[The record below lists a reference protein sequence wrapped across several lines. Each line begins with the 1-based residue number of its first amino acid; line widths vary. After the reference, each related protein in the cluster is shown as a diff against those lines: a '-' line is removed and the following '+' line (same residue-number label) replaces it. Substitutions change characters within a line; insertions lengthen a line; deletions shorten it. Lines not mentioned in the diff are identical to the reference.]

1 MRAAF
6 GLMVILAFCLG
17 AGTPAARAATRSPY
31 LEELT
36 WTDVRDA
43 LASGTTTIILPVGG
57 TEQSGPH
64 LALGKHNAR
73 VKVLAGRIATILGDT
88 LVAPVVA
95 YVPEGNISPPTGHMR
110 FPGTI
115 SVPVAAFEAVLEGAA
130 ESLKQAGFTHI
141 VLIGDHGGYQTQL
154 KKVADRLNH
163 LWAMSRTRAHFIAA
177 YYDAAQTAYV
187 RALRAKGL
195 SDAEIGTHAGAADT
209 SLELAVDPAMV
220 RRDGLAAAHGG
231 NVGVSGDPRRASA
244 ELGRLGVDLIVD
256 ETVAAI
262 RKARLEKQ

>member
-17 AGTPAARAATRSPY
+17 LGAPAARAATLSPY

-36 WTDVRDA
+36 WTELRDA
-43 LASGTTTIILPVGG
+43 LAHGTTTVILPVGG

-95 YVPEGNISPPTGHMR
+95 YVPEGNISPPTSHMR

-130 ESLKQAGFTHI
+130 ESLKQAGFTHV

-154 KKVADRLNH
+154 KKVADRLNR
-163 LWAMSRTRAHFIAA
+163 LWATSRTRADFIAA

-195 SDAEIGTHAGAADT
+195 SDAEIGSHAGAADT
-209 SLELAVDPAMV
+209 SLELAVAPAMV
-220 RRDGLAAAHGG
+220 RLDRLAAAQGG
-231 NVGVSGDPRRASA
+231 STGVSGDPRRAST
-244 ELGRLGVDLIVD
+244 ELGQLGVDLIVD

>member
-1 MRAAF
+1 MRVAF
-6 GLMVILAFCLG
+6 GLLVFFAFCLG
-17 AGTPAARAATRSPY
+17 AGPSGAQAATRSLY

-36 WTDVRDA
+36 WTELHEAV
-43 LASGTTTIILPVGG
+43 LAGVTTVIVPVGG

-73 VKVLAGRIATILGDT
+73 AKVLAGRIAAALGDT

-95 YVPEGNISPPTGHMR
+95 YVPEGSISPPTGHMR

-115 SVPVAAFEAVLEGAA
+115 SVPVAAFKGVLEGAA

-141 VLIGDHGGYQTQL
+141 VLIGDHGGYQAQL
-154 KKVADRLNH
+154 KEVAEQVNH
-163 LWAMSRTRAHFIAA
+163 RWAGGPARAHFIAA
-177 YYDAAQTAYV
+177 YYTATQSAYV
-187 RALRAKGL
+187 QALRAKGL
-195 SDAEIGTHAGAADT
+195 SEAEIGTHAGVADT
-209 SLELAVDPAMV
+209 SLELATEPAMV
-220 RRDGLAAAHGG
+220 RLDRLAVAEGAKT
-231 NVGVSGDPRRASA
+231 GVAGDPRRSSA
-244 ELGRLGVDLIVD
+244 ELGQHGVDLIVN

>member
-6 GLMVILAFCLG
+6 GLVVVFALCLG
-17 AGTPAARAATRSPY
+17 AGASVAQAAAPSLY

-73 VKVLAGRIATILGDT
+73 VKVLAGRIAAVLGDT

-95 YVPEGNISPPTGHMR
+95 YVPEGNVSPPSGHMR

-115 SVPVAAFEAVLEGAA
+115 SVPVAAFKGVLEGAA
-130 ESLKQAGFTHI
+130 QSLKQAGFTHI

-154 KKVADRLNH
+154 KEVAGQLNR
-163 LWAMSRTRAHFIAA
+163 LWAGTSAHAHFIAA
-177 YYDAAQTAYV
+177 YYDAAQAAY
-187 RALRAKGL
+187 RQALRARGL

-209 SLELAVDPAMV
+209 SLELATDPAMV
-220 RRDGLAAAHGG
+220 RTERLALAGG
-231 NVGVSGDPRRASA
+231 AKAGIEGDPRRASA
-244 ELGRLGVDLIVD
+244 ELGQLGVDLIVHD
-256 ETVAAI
+256 TVAAI
-262 RKARLEKQ
+262 RKARLEKH

>member
-6 GLMVILAFCLG
+6 GLMVFLAFCLG
-17 AGTPAARAATRSPY
+17 AGAPAARAATRSPY

-36 WTDVRDA
+36 WTELRDA
-43 LASGTTTIILPVGG
+43 LAHGTTTVIVPVGG

-73 VKVLAGRIATILGDT
+73 VKVLAGRIAAILGDT

-154 KKVADRLNH
+154 KDVAGQLNR
-163 LWAMSRTRAHFIAA
+163 LWAGTSAHAHFIAA
-177 YYDAAQTAYV
+177 YYDAAQAAY
-187 RALRAKGL
+187 RQALQAKGL

-209 SLELAVDPAMV
+209 SLELATDPAMV
-220 RRDGLAAAHGG
+220 RTERLALAGG
-231 NVGVSGDPRRASA
+231 AKAGVEGDPRRANA
-244 ELGRLGVDLIVD
+244 EWGQLGVDLIVRD
-256 ETVAAI
+256 TVAAI
-262 RKARLEKQ
+262 RKARLEKH

>member
-6 GLMVILAFCLG
+6 GLVIFLAFCLG
-17 AGTPAARAATRSPY
+17 AGAPAARAALPSPY

-36 WTDVRDA
+36 WTELRDA
-43 LASGTTTIILPVGG
+43 LAAGTTTVIVPVGG

-73 VKVLAGRIATILGDT
+73 VKVLAGRIATRLGDT

-115 SVPVAAFEAVLEGAA
+115 SVSAAAFEGVLEGAA

-141 VLIGDHGGYQTQL
+141 VLIGDHGGYQTLL
-154 KKVADRLNH
+154 KEVADRLNH
-163 LWAMSRTRAHFIAA
+163 LWAASGTRAHFIAA
-177 YYDAAQTAYV
+177 YYGVAQTTYV
-187 RALRAKGL
+187 RVLRAKGL
-195 SDAEIGTHAGAADT
+195 SDAEIGTHAGVADT
-209 SLELAVDPAMV
+209 SLELATDPAMV
-220 RRDGLAAAHGG
+220 RHDRLAAAQGPQS
-231 NVGVSGDPRRASA
+231 GVAGDPRRASA
-244 ELGRLGVDLIVD
+244 ALGQLGVDLIVD